1 LRQYFSITY
10 LAVSAGFLILLKVF
24 LFPDCLSFDTHDD
37 ANHAF
42 PNLFVAQKMLLSGV
56 LPTVNYYNNFGVPLL
71 GDGLTYPFGIQ
82 TLIYY
87 FFDGPIG
94 MTINRF
100 FISVG
105 TVAIFFFFFSF
116 YLKKPTALIC
126 SGLAFFI
133 PISFWY
139 PVHHYQMATFFGFLL
154 ISLGKIFFE
163 RPKTH
168 IFLIIFIVWAIMIVS
183 VSINHVIL
191 FVPFW
196 LTWCFC
202 LNNFRLNSL
211 LFVPLITM
219 AAGMVFSSVQTFDF
233 FYHFLESARVSEGV
247 YDSVLTNF
255 RELLMGILIPPGEW
269 LSYNYGA
276 QLQVSTYIS
285 APIIISILSGIF
297 LKSSWHDRRLS
308 LAIILCGIVPTCLAL
323 FLYITPEL
331 RLRLPLI
338 KSGDITRVLWF
349 SIPFCY
355 LSLGLFFE
363 SLLGK
368 NFKGKFYIL
377 LVILA
382 VLLFI
387 FRTPEF
393 SDISNLHV
401 ISLILFGL
409 GLLFSIK
416 SDKISDTKR
425 NETSSKIC
433 FFFVTTSVLLSA
445 LPTAT
450 RILGLNTGHCG
461 GTQYSANVNLSGFY
475 PIELLDT
482 LQTGQRLAAEIP
494 TYLGHDLRLSTKG
507 LLGSGARAIVVDHK
521 FGKYLE
527 EKNLVTVD
535 QVPYGYFFSRPWV
548 TKELSKLGI
557 RYLLV
562 KRAIDYDLEELNW
575 SKVTGMSD
583 FSVYENPEK
592 PTPISIRSANDESI
606 IFLNDYI
613 ISNNEISI
621 KIPRNIE
628 NNKLVIA
635 MLNRKGYRIFLDE
648 REIGITSD
656 LGGFISV
663 TLPEETRL
671 VKLVHQPYRWFTIIF
686 SVLLSFLMIF
696 VSWYLVLHRQS
707 KSLALRN

>member
-1 LRQYFSITY
+1 M
-10 LAVSAGFLILLKVF
+10 LKVF
-24 LFPDCLSFDTHDD
+24 LFPDCFSFDTHDD

-42 PNLFVAQKMLLSGV
+42 PNLFVAQKMLLSGI

-100 FISVG
+100 LISVG
-105 TVAIFFFFFSF
+105 TVTIFFFFFSL
-116 YLKKPTALIC
+116 YLKKPTALLC
-126 SGLAFFI
+126 AGLAFFI

-154 ISLGKIFFE
+154 VSLGKVFFE
-163 RPKTH
+163 QPKTH
-168 IFLIIFIVWAIMIVS
+168 IFLIIFIVWTMMIVS

-191 FVPFW
+191 FIPFW

-211 LFVPLITM
+211 LLVPLIAM
-219 AAGMVFSSVQTFDF
+219 AAGLVFSSVQTFDF
-233 FYHFLESARVSEGV
+233 FYHFRESARVSEGV

-269 LSYNYGA
+269 LPYNYGA

-285 APIIISILSGIF
+285 APIIISIVSGIF
-297 LKSSWHDRRLS
+297 LKSSWRDRVLS
-308 LAIILCGIVPTCLAL
+308 PAIILCGIVPTCLAL

-363 SLLGK
+363 SVLEK
-368 NFKGKFYIL
+368 KFKGKFAIF

-382 VLLFI
+382 TLLFI

-393 SDISNLHV
+393 SGVSTLHV

-409 GLLFSIK
+409 GLFFSIK
-416 SDKISDTKR
+416 PNNIMDTKFD
-425 NETSSKIC
+425 ETLSKIC
-433 FFFVTTSVLLSA
+433 FFCITTSVLLSV

-461 GTQYSANVNLSGFY
+461 GTQYSANINLSGFY
-475 PIELLDT
+475 PVELLES
-482 LQTGQRLAAEIP
+482 LQKDQRLAAEIP
-494 TYLGHDLRLSTKG
+494 TYLGHDLRLPTKS

-548 TKELSKLGI
+548 TNELSKLGI

-575 SKVTGMSD
+575 RKVAGTTG

-592 PTPISIRSANDESI
+592 PTPISIRSINDENI
-606 IFLNDYI
+606 VFLTDYNIF
-613 ISNNEISI
+613 NNEISI

-628 NNKLVIA
+628 NRKLVIA
-635 MLNRKGYRIFLDE
+635 MLNRKGYRIFFDE
-648 REIGITSD
+648 REIEITSD
-656 LGGFISV
+656 INGFISV
-663 TLPEETRL
+663 MLSDETRL
-671 VKLVHQPYRWFTIIF
+671 VKLVHQPYSWFMIIF

-696 VSWYLVLHRQS
+696 VTWYLVLHRQS
-707 KSLALRN
+707 KLLVLRD